1 MRGRIHRGSKE
12 IGGSCVEL
20 EASDGGRVVLDLG
33 RPLAAGWDDDVALP
47 AVAGLTEPDG
57 SLLGVLISHAHLDH
71 YGLVAGIST
80 EVPVYIGAEAEA
92 LLHAAAFFSPVSASV
107 HAAGHLRHREPF
119 TLGPFTVTPYL
130 ADHSAFDAYS
140 LLVEADGARVFYTGD
155 LRAHGR
161 KAAMFER
168 LLADPPA
175 GVDVLVMEGTHVRAD
190 AVNDEATF
198 ATEADLEERF
208 VELSRDTQG
217 AVVVLGS
224 AQNLDRLV
232 TVYRAA
238 KRTGRSCVVDL
249 YGATVAAATRATIP
263 QPGHEVLRVYVPNRQ
278 RIRVKEAGE
287 FSRVAD
293 IKAQRVF
300 PEELAADPGRWLFH
314 VPSSTVGE
322 LIRAGVLDGRGV
334 VVWSLWH
341 GYLVEPSGVRL
352 RGLLDEHGVELVHLH
367 TSGHASVP
375 DLKRLVDALHPARV
389 VPMHSEAGGRFG
401 ELFPR
406 VELRDDGEWWDV

>member
-1 MRGRIHRGSKE
+1 MRARIHRGSKE

-20 EASDGGRVVLDLG
+20 EASDGSRVVLDLG
-33 RPLAAGWDDDVALP
+33 RPLSAGWDDDVALP
-47 AVAGLTEPDG
+47 AVAGLTKPDA

-71 YGLVAGIST
+71 YGLVADIST
-80 EVPVYIGAEAEA
+80 AVPLYIGAEAEA
-92 LLHAAAFFSPVSASV
+92 LLGAAAFFSPVSAAV

-119 TLGPFTVTPYL
+119 TLGSFTVTPYL

-175 GVDVLVMEGTHVRAD
+175 DVDVLVMEGTHVRAEAGDD
-190 AVNDEATF
+190 AATF
-198 ATEADLEERF
+198 ATEADLEARF
-208 VELSRDTQG
+208 AALSRDTKG

-238 KRTGRSCVVDL
+238 KQTDRYCVVDL

-263 QPGHEVLRVYVPNRQ
+263 QPGHDVLRVYVPNRQ
-278 RIRVKEAGE
+278 RVRVKQSGE

-293 IKAQRVF
+293 IKKQRVF
-300 PEELAADPGRWLFH
+300 PEELAADPAKWMFH
-314 VPSSTVGE
+314 LPSSTVGE
-322 LIRAGVLDGRGV
+322 LIRAGVLDGSGV
-334 VVWSLWH
+334 AVWSLWD
-341 GYLVEPSGVRL
+341 GYMAEPSGVRL
-352 RGLLDEHGVELVHLH
+352 RALLDEHGVELVHVH
-367 TSGHASVP
+367 TSGHASVA
-375 DLKRLVDALHPARV
+375 DLKRLVAALQPTRV
-389 VPMHSEAGGRFG
+389 VPMHSEGGGRFP
-401 ELFPR
+401 EIFPR
-406 VELRDDGEWWDV
+406 VELRDDGEWWEV